1 MSNITF
7 LYVLPHKRLE
17 VGEGLF
23 IYFLHFTKNFAVFS
37 SKNGDKMLLRTALH
51 ASTTQT
57 FMSAVARGQI
67 HENLL
72 KK

>member
-1 MSNITF
+1 
-7 LYVLPHKRLE
+7 
-17 VGEGLF
+17 
-23 IYFLHFTKNFAVFS
+23 
-37 SKNGDKMLLRTALH
+37 MLLRTALH
-51 ASTTQT
+51 ASTTQA